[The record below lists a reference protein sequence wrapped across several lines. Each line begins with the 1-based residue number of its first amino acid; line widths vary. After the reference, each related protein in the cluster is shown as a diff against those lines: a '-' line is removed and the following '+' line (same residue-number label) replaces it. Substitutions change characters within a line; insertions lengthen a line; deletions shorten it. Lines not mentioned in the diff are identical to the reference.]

1 MNQSLDYPVFNNSPE
16 RQSNQPGLLLDDA
29 AFERDIR
36 VGFVRKVLG
45 IVAFQL
51 AFTLGLAY
59 QASLDSNLASVIR
72 NPLTVIMAVFLV
84 FFSLSALM
92 CCNLTKQVPTNYLLL
107 ALFVS
112 QLLN

>member
-1 MNQSLDYPVFNNSPE
+1 MLE
-16 RQSNQPGLLLDDA
+16 DA

-59 QASLDSNLASVIR
+59 QASANENLALVIR
-72 NPLTVIMAVFLV
+72 NPVTVIMAAFLV

-92 CCNLTKQVPTNYLLL
+92 CCNLTK
-107 ALFVS
+107 
-112 QLLN
+112 